1 MAKFGPVR
9 SELTRQPHLYKAT
22 VGSSRGHTKD
32 AESIP
37 LLLKNIEEEG
47 SLQKQSMG
55 VYSAAQAGRS
65 SHNHP
70 PLTSQT
76 CSKCPVPASH

>member
-32 AESIP
+32 AESIH

-55 VYSAAQAGRS
+55 VYSAAQPGRS
-65 SHNHP
+65 SHYHH
-70 PLTSQT
+70 PLTSKT